1 MEDAVRL
8 QTQYPGTNAAHI
20 AQQQAVVVSGWSAL
34 QERSATRREMLQ
46 ASCDLQR
53 FLAQVPVPSHH
64 ITLPRHQVHSVLE
77 LTLSIKIPGTVH
89 DLVIYSLLKFG
100 HF

>member
-1 MEDAVRL
+1 MLVEDAVRL

-53 FLAQVPVPSHH
+53 FLAQVS
-64 ITLPRHQVHSVLE
+64 ITSITNYCLLNLFSLE
-77 LTLSIKIPGTVH
+77 TC
-89 DLVIYSLLKFG
+89 
-100 HF
+100 

>member
-1 MEDAVRL
+1 MLVEDAVRL

-53 FLAQVPVPSHH
+53 FLAQVYLS
-64 ITLPRHQVHSVLE
+64 ITLQINV
-77 LTLSIKIPGTVH
+77 
-89 DLVIYSLLKFG
+89 YFYY
-100 HF
+100 